1 MEQQS
6 SPSQWAGG
14 HTGDGYDPHN
24 SIYAPYRSGHS
35 FAHPQ
40 APAATL
46 VAQPAADLSRQG
58 VELSPCFS
66 FGPTGAATPDIWLD
80 AAVGASQCAI
90 KGTIEGAG
98 VWSTTDGSP
107 ACSSNNM
114 ATADWGRALSLSCP
128 NNDVQAADES
138 LLYGPPVSLLFLL
151 HRSDLSSFFRG
162 SPIPSTAD
170 THKPPVFQCKWQGCR
185 SSASFRRQVDLIRH
199 LKTIHIAPDAYPCRE
214 PNCGVAFG
222 RKDHLK
228 AHSKMHHKPSRK
240 IRHRRQA

>member
-46 VAQPAADLSRQG
+46 VAQPAADLSSQG
-58 VELSPCFS
+58 VELGPCFS

-80 AAVGASQCAI
+80 PAVGASQCAI

-107 ACSSNNM
+107 ACSSYDM
-114 ATADWGRALSLSCP
+114 AAADWGRALSLPCP

-138 LLYGPPVSLLFLL
+138 LVFP
-151 HRSDLSSFFRG
+151 RG
-162 SPIPSTAD
+162 SPIPSIAD
-170 THKPPVFQCKWQGCR
+170 THQPPVFQCKWQGCR